1 MKPIIMRDCGYND
14 NSINLQNIIKTNN
27 SNEIWHWKSK
37 NNSTMMI
44 KVNRNI
50 EGVNETYCVHI

>member
-1 MKPIIMRDCGYND
+1 MRDCGYND